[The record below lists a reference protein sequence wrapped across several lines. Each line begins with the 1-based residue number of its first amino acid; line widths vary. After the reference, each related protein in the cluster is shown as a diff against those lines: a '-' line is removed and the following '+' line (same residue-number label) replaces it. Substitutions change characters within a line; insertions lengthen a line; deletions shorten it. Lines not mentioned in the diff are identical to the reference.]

1 MTNTPDTEISFK
13 PVGAKIHVRKCVT
26 GTPEE
31 HDGRIYHMV
40 GELAV
45 TDERADYQRWCEIVG
60 VGDGCKMFNS
70 EHIGKFVH
78 LPEFQPNHVYRVGS
92 SDDFVVR
99 ESLFDENLA
108 PAMVV
113 GD

>member
-1 MTNTPDTEISFK
+1 MTNTQDTDIKFD
-13 PVGAKIHVRKCVT
+13 PLGAKIHVRKCVT

-31 HDGRIYHMV
+31 YNGRIYHMV
-40 GELAV
+40 GNLAV
-45 TDERADYQRWCEIVG
+45 TDGRADFQRWCEIIG
-60 VGDGCKMFNS
+60 VGSGCKMFDKS
-70 EHIGKFVH
+70 HIGLFVH

-113 GD
+113 GE